1 MGGDFKNNR
10 KQAERP
16 PKMVFKADLAGS
28 KEYTI
33 SIIDMEDRDDGHE
46 TSYLE
51 RKTKSGIALKKFE

>member
-33 SIIDMEDRDDGHE
+33 SIIDMGDRDDLVLHLRSLNDE
-46 TSYLE
+46 TLHYE
-51 RKTKSGIALKKFE
+51 